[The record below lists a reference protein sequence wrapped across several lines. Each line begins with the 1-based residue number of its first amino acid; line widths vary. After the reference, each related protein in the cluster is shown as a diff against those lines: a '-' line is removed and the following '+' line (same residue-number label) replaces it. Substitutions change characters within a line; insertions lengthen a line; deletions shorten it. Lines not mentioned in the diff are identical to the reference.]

1 MVRQRKELLT
11 VTPPTLERFGFDQ
24 IDQALAITG
33 PAMRRDWLLAR
44 FQEGLQLRMLRAP
57 DLGLIAFTPG
67 RAAWVPIA
75 GAEEAVVVH
84 DLRVGAQSTAPETVR
99 RLWSAVEEWAR
110 FYGFSSVLAL
120 SGSALGLIPPDMI
133 TGRRYI
139 CLDEGPGKTRLMG
152 KVLQGPISLP
162 RIPKDW
168 ALRAERLG
176 PGLVVQSTGLS
187 SDLEARAEAL
197 LGLARAAGLV
207 ARHER
212 LDSAQAARTRAVTPS
227 ALFSVVLDG
236 EVIASDGLS
245 EVQIWTAIRRRLDG

>member
-44 FQEGLQLRMLRAP
+44 FQEGLQLRMLRTP

-99 RLWSAVEEWAR
+99 RLWTAVEEWAR

-133 TGRRYI
+133 TGRRYV

-152 KVLQGPISLP
+152 KVLRGRSLCHGF
-162 RIPKDW
+162 RKIGRS
-168 ALRAERLG
+168 ARNVLGRASWSKA
-176 PGLVVQSTGLS
+176 PGCL
-187 SDLEARAEAL
+187 
-197 LGLARAAGLV
+197 
-207 ARHER
+207 
-212 LDSAQAARTRAVTPS
+212 
-227 ALFSVVLDG
+227 
-236 EVIASDGLS
+236 
-245 EVQIWTAIRRRLDG
+245 QIWRHVRRPFSGWRGLPVWRRVMSVWIRRKRRGHGRLPLRRSSPSYLMAR